1 MTCLDKQ
8 SSIRVLTAMRS
19 WGYCIVIVGNEAE
32 KHHHTFTGETY
43 AEGTTQG
50 QYVIHPEP

>member
-1 MTCLDKQ
+1 
-8 SSIRVLTAMRS
+8 MRS